1 MTTLLALLLA
11 AAPAVELSPVSGSA
25 SLRVLNVPE
34 IPAELSARLE
44 QYRNTRAAQI
54 QDVTA
59 DGATLL
65 VSTRFGNTSQLH
77 VVSSP
82 LGMREQITFGAEPVL
97 AAAFLPGDPRTVF
110 YLQDAGGG
118 EFYQLH
124 RLDRRTG
131 RTARLTDGRSRHS
144 SLVLSPDGRRLAF
157 SGTGRNGRDTDV
169 YLAEAAR
176 PEAARRVLEGE
187 GTFFPVDFSRDGKS
201 LLVVEYRSIADADL
215 HLVEVESGERRKL
228 TEGTGSV
235 RASAFSADGRSVYL
249 ATDRGSDRNRLVR
262 LDLRGGAPVPLAP
275 ALAWGVEDVAVA
287 SDGSRVAFTANE
299 DGLSR
304 VYLLDPRN
312 GRVAPA
318 PAPGGVVAGL
328 RFPER
333 RTDRLFLAVE
343 SATSPL
349 DAWSLDLRGGKATRW
364 TRSETGGLDPAT
376 FVAPE
381 LVRYPSTDGVTVP
394 AFLHRPRQPGPR
406 PVVVEWHGGPEAQT
420 RPEFDPL
427 VQFLV
432 NEMGFAVLQPNVRG
446 SDGYGKAYLAMDDGV
461 KREAALADIGATL
474 DFVASRPELD
484 ATRVAVVGGS
494 YGGYLVLATAVL
506 HPDRIRAAVD
516 IVGISSL
523 PSFLESTQAY
533 RRDLRRAEYGD
544 ERIPEVRAV
553 QERISP
559 LAHAARIRAPLFVI
573 QGANDP
579 RVPRSEAE
587 QIVSAAR
594 GNGQEIWYLLA
605 LDEGHGFRKKE
616 NRDFYLAATALFL
629 ERQLNGPVAPAPGE
643 APAPGANAPAR

>member
-1 MTTLLALLLA
+1 MTALLALLLA
-11 AAPAVELSPVSGSA
+11 AAPAVDLAPVPGLP
-25 SLRVLNVPE
+25 SLQALNVPE
-34 IPAELSARLE
+34 IPAELAARLE
-44 QYRNTRAAQI
+44 QYRNTRSAYL

-77 VVSSP
+77 LVSSP

-97 AAAFLPGDPRTVF
+97 SASFLPGDPRTVF

-131 RTARLTDGRSRHS
+131 RTALLTDGRSRHS
-144 SLVLSPDGRRLAF
+144 SLVLSADGRRLAYA
-157 SGTGRNGRDTDV
+157 GTGRNGKDTDV
-169 YLAEAAR
+169 YLAETAR

-187 GTFFPVDFSRDGKS
+187 GAFFPADFSRDGKR

-215 HLVEVESGERRKL
+215 HLVEVETGGRRRL
-228 TEGTGSV
+228 SEGTGSV
-235 RASAFSADGRSVYL
+235 RAAAFSADGRAVYL

-262 LDLRGGAPVPLAP
+262 LDLAGGAPVALAP
-275 ALAWGVEDVAVA
+275 GVAWGIEDLAVA
-287 SDGSRVAFTANE
+287 PDGSRVAFTANE
-299 DGLSR
+299 DGISR
-304 VYLLDPRN
+304 LYLLDPRT
-312 GRVAPA
+312 GRVVPAAAPD
-318 PAPGGVVAGL
+318 GVFAGL

-333 RTDRLFLAVE
+333 RADRLFLSVE

-349 DAWSLDLRGGKATRW
+349 DAWSIDLAARKTSRW
-364 TRSETGGLDPAT
+364 TRSETGGLDPDT

-394 AFLHRPRQPGPR
+394 AFLYRPRKPGPR
-406 PVVVEWHGGPEAQT
+406 PVVVDWHGGPEAQT

-427 VQFLV
+427 VQFLA
-432 NEMGFAVLQPNVRG
+432 NELGFAVLQPNVRG

-474 DFVASRPELD
+474 DFIATRPDLD
-484 ATRVAVVGGS
+484 AARVAVFGGS
-494 YGGYLVLATAVL
+494 YGGYMVLATAVF

-516 IVGISSL
+516 IVGISSI
-523 PSFLESTQAY
+523 PTFLESTQAY

-559 LAHAARIRAPLFVI
+559 LAHAARIRAPLFVV

-587 QIVSAAR
+587 QIVRAAR
-594 GNGQEIWYLLA
+594 ENGQEVWYLLA

-629 ERQLNGPVAPAPGE
+629 ERQLGGAGGGAAPM
-643 APAPGANAPAR
+643 R